1 MSGPLPVELL
11 EFKHINKGAAVGVAR
26 IKLGRALIVNDVML
40 LSSNGLVWANAPGKP
55 QVGRDGMALKDDR
68 GKIKY
73 TPILEWTDKESR
85 ERFSA
90 AVIAAVEAKHGPIS
104 ELAAGAA

>member
-1 MSGPLPVELL
+1 MTASMPIELI
-11 EFKHINKGAAVGVAR
+11 EFKHLGKGAAVGVAR
-26 IKLGRALIVNDVML
+26 VKLGRALIVNDVML
-40 LSSNGLVWANAPGKP
+40 LSSNGRVWANAPGKP
-55 QVGRDGMALKDDR
+55 QG
-68 GKIKY
+68 
-73 TPILEWTDKESR
+73 R